1 MKQFCFLLTLII
13 RIFIYFLP
21 YIKIAIDRKLEL
33 ARCFVWFANE
43 LSFQSHI
50 TLCEGMIL
58 YSSPNAAH
66 TQCPTAVGFMPNP
79 TSQQG

>member
-1 MKQFCFLLTLII
+1 MS
-13 RIFIYFLP
+13 
-21 YIKIAIDRKLEL
+21 YIKIAINRKLEL

-66 TQCPTAVGFMPNP
+66 TQCPTVVGFMPNP